1 VLFIEP
7 AVIDIVTWRKLLVIV
22 TVTVLSAG
30 GSAEVFH
37 DLDAS
42 QDEYT
47 LNTTIQLESENPI
60 NRWSLTWSVPEG
72 SKVVYVRDSAGP
84 SDYDRTGD
92 SIEITTNSGPARR
105 TEAIRVVSQLDA
117 KANDIHA
124 GLWERRISLPGLEDD
139 DNTSGNV
146 EAENL
151 ISWKTGY
158 GFQSAATEDGFS
170 FRGTGPTTMSFKAG
184 EGNTTRH
191 FQFFGRPAESAED
204 AFEVAAGTTGLRP
217 RFDRFPVAVLPDAKY
232 NRTVNDWSQGE
243 YVNGRIRIRQG
254 LEEDFVPVLAHEV
267 VHGLNDRE
275 LTWDRTRSTYFDEGV
290 ASHIENLLRRA
301 TQGES
306 GVRPVGEL
314 FGDPRQYDPD
324 TEDRSFLRIPPR
336 GEADRLWRY
345 YQDNLSFMEVWSAQD
360 SRNRRFGYAYSELIV
375 KKHMADGRNLGELYS
390 KLGPEREITNPSA
403 KWELFSKHVD
413 MTPCKFDSRE
423 KFEACLDGVRGHE
436 YRFSRAIPKPDDGGL
451 KVERVQLPDRAEQ
464 RISVESSSA
473 ATNQSR
479 DSSQSTS
486 ALGELFDSLF
496 TWI

>member
-7 AVIDIVTWRKLLVIV
+7 AVIDIVTRRKLLVIV
-22 TVTVLSAG
+22 AIAVLSAG

-72 SKVVYVRDSAGP
+72 SEVLYVRDSAGP
-84 SDYDRTGD
+84 SDYDRTGN

-105 TEAIRVVSQLDA
+105 TETIRVVSQLDA
-117 KANDIHA
+117 KADDIHA
-124 GLWERRISLPGLEDD
+124 GLWERRISLPGLED

-158 GFQSAATEDGFS
+158 GFQSAGAEDAFS
-170 FRGTGPTTMSFKAG
+170 FQGAGPTTLSFKAG
-184 EGNTTRH
+184 EGNTTQH
-191 FQFFGRPAESAED
+191 FQFFGRTAESAED

-217 RFDRFPVAVLPDAKY
+217 RFDRFPVAVLPGAKY

-243 YVNGRIRIRQG
+243 YVNGRIRLRRG
-254 LEEDFVPVLAHEV
+254 LEEGFVPVLGHEV

-301 TQGES
+301 RQGES

-314 FGDPRQYDPD
+314 FGDPRRYDPD
-324 TEDRSFLRIPPR
+324 TGDSSFLRIPPR
-336 GEADRLWRY
+336 GEADRLWQY
-345 YQDNLSFMEVWSAQD
+345 YQNKLSFMEGWSAQG
-360 SRNRRFGYAYSELIV
+360 SGNRRFGYAYSELIV
-375 KKHMADGRNLGELYS
+375 KKHVADGGSLRELYS
-390 KLGPEREITNPSA
+390 NLNPGREITNPSA
-403 KWELFSKHVD
+403 KWDFLSQRID
-413 MTPCKFDSRE
+413 MKPCNYNTRE
-423 KFEACLDGVRGHE
+423 RFNQCLERTRNHD
-436 YRFSRAIPKPDDGGL
+436 YTFSRTVQNPRDTNL
-451 KVERVQLPDRAEQ
+451 TVEQVRLADPPESDTTTLFDR
-464 RISVESSSA
+464 
-473 ATNQSR
+473 TSR
-479 DSSQSTS
+479 TRNSGDAVS
-486 ALGELFDSLF
+486 ALGDLLDGIFGWL
-496 TWI
+496 